1 MEEFVENLYSFEY
14 SSNLHSTDD
23 TTDSDD
29 KEDNDYHTISLETE
43 DMEEELDEPE
53 RSKKSHEIF

>member
-23 TTDSDD
+23 TNDSDD